1 MSELNLVIVGA
12 GGRMGR
18 ALIESTLNT
27 PGCRLHAALERA
39 DSPFLG
45 QDAGLFSGQT
55 TWKEVGN
62 IGKNLFGT
70 NVKGNPIEKNN
81 FGDYAMNALGIA
93 AAVYNLGVAPTK
105 NTVKETDVKF
115 TV

>member
-45 QDAGLFSGQT
+45 
-55 TWKEVGN
+55 
-62 IGKNLFGT
+62 
-70 NVKGNPIEKNN
+70 
-81 FGDYAMNALGIA
+81 ALA
-93 AAVYNLGVAPTK
+93 SPQRH
-105 NTVKETDVKF
+105 
-115 TV
+115 